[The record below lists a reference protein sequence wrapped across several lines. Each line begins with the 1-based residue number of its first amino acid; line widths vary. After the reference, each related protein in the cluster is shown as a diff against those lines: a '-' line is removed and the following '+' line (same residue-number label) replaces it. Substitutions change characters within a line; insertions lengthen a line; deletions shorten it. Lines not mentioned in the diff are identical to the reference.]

1 MSETEKGCTGMRNA
15 MPGPQNLKE
24 SDSGKLLVHQGK
36 YDSGYPHSS
45 FYILIL

>member
-24 SDSGKLLVHQGK
+24 SDSDKLLVHQGK
-36 YDSGYPHSS
+36 YDSAII
-45 FYILIL
+45 ILKKKKIN